1 MHRTDADPTT
11 STHARTT
18 AAHRFVDGSLMA
30 YALAGGAVVASAT
43 TADAAVVASGP
54 LWLVC
59 PSAGSPVGNGGNGG
73 VGGVAFATG
82 GNGGAGGNAGFL
94 SWDHDTVNDHSVVLV
109 TAAPGSSLELARVAS
124 SNFAYRFGFGEAV
137 GSGGNGGDGGMT
149 GYNGGPTSLAA
160 YDSANWH
167 VAGLGHQWIPGS
179 SGYLGFR
186 FMNGSGNY
194 LYGWIELI
202 VPMTAAAGEPVTLVQ
217 WAYQDDPNG
226 EIYAGVVPAPGT
238 AAVAALAA
246 GALGL
251 SGRRR
256 DRRRAE

>member
-109 TAAPGSSLELARVAS
+109 TAAPGSSLELARVGS

-137 GSGGNGGDGGMT
+137 GSGGNGGNGGMG
-149 GYNGGPTSLAA
+149 GYDGGPTSLAA

-167 VAGLGHQWIPGS
+167 VAGLGHQWILGS

-186 FMNGSGNY
+186 FMNDSGNY

-246 GALGL
+246 GTLGL

-256 DRRRAE
+256 ERRRAE